1 VATLECQAVDREGL
15 SVVSALVQPRVEELC
30 GALRRLRRKLDEG
43 GDAGDAAAAVHKVR
57 VAARRTGVTLG
68 VVRASADAGV
78 WRRLRRA
85 VRRIRQVTG
94 VIRDADVHLGL
105 LRSLAGVQAAG
116 EEVAFVI
123 RAIEESRG
131 GAVEELRGVVRRS
144 GPRKLRALGRGL
156 SGPADWAAGAAAG
169 SLAGLAAQQ
178 IGQRT
183 AQVLA
188 FESAGLEGAERVH
201 ELRLAIKRLRYTL
214 DLFSGCV
221 ADEVRTPAA
230 ALLEEAQRLAG
241 DANDLVS
248 LGARLDGL
256 GDSLREAG
264 DAERAGALASLRKR
278 LGAVADLRQRRFTE
292 WWAGRDVR
300 GVLEPL
306 ARKPVAAVKAVPA
319 VNDEPAEAGAMRE
332 ATMARPGMN
341 GAAASGVASGSPSQ
355 SNLWLAGSK
364 LGVIDIGSNSIRLLA
379 VELIDERSWTAIAE
393 ERAMTRLAHGLS
405 ESRTL
410 SPEAMAQ
417 SVEAVGRFKA
427 IAEKL
432 GVTKV
437 RAFATAAVREAR
449 NRDDFISLVQDRTGP
464 KLELVSALDEG
475 RLTHRS
481 VARVFD
487 LSHGTAAVMD
497 IGGGSMEVVFSQNG
511 VITENSSMPL
521 GAVRLTERFGG
532 ADAASGPNYK
542 KLRKH
547 VEREV
552 REHVR
557 PHEKPPTVVV
567 GCGGTCTTLVTLAAA
582 ARGVL
587 IDRNS
592 AALSTLGP
600 VSLSQLRAILA
611 GLRAMTLEQ
620 RLRVPGLPSDRA
632 DIVVAGLTAIERL
645 LTFLGADSIAVHPG
659 GFREGLVLRMIEQEV
674 AERLRSSGD
683 APDPALV
690 HAAREFAVRCG
701 YERAHSEHVASLALS
716 LFDQFRDESTL
727 IPGLGTAPHERAL
740 LEAAAVLHDVGTMV
754 EYRRHHKHT
763 HTIIQHADLSGWS
776 PRMTGLLALV
786 GRYHRRAVPKP
797 GHRAFAA
804 LPAADQALVTRL
816 AAVLRVADGLDRSH
830 RQAVREVRVRFG
842 DRAVELSVR
851 ASSDAASDI
860 AAAEGKADLLAG
872 VLGCRVR
879 VAASPEEARLPVAG

>member
-1 VATLECQAVDREGL
+1 MSTLECRVADGEGL
-15 SVVSALVQPRVEELC
+15 SGAASALVLPRIEELC
-30 GALRRLRRKLDEG
+30 VSIRRLRRRLGRVG
-43 GDAGDAAAAVHKVR
+43 GGEDAAAAVHRVR
-57 VAARRTGVTLG
+57 VAARRAGVTLA
-68 VVRASADAGV
+68 VVRGSAEPEA

-85 VRRIRQVTG
+85 VRRLRQVSG
-94 VIRDADVHLGL
+94 VIRDADVHLDL
-105 LRSLAGVQAAG
+105 LRSLSGVQDAPG
-116 EEVAFVI
+116 ETAFLI
-123 RAIEESRG
+123 GAIEGARG
-131 GAVEELRGVVRRS
+131 GAVEELEGVVRRS
-144 GPRKLRALGRGL
+144 SPRKLRALARGL
-156 SGPADWAAGAAAG
+156 SKDWTADSGAG
-169 SLAGLAAQQ
+169 SLGALAARQ

-183 AQVLA
+183 AEVLA
-188 FESAGLEGAERVH
+188 FEESGLGDAGRVH
-201 ELRLAIKRLRYTL
+201 DLRLAIKRLRYTL

-221 ADEVRTPAA
+221 PDGVRVPAGT
-230 ALLEEAQRLAG
+230 LLEEAQRLAG

-256 GDSLREAG
+256 VEGLRGAGDPRADALAVLRE
-264 DAERAGALASLRKR
+264 R
-278 LGAVADLRQRRFTE
+278 LGAVADLRRRRFTD

-306 ARKPVAAVKAVPA
+306 VLKAGVGVKAPRPE
-319 VNDEPAEAGAMRE
+319 NDEHVEAGSMRE
-332 ATMARPGMN
+332 ATMARPGSN
-341 GAAASGVASGSPSQ
+341 GAAASRAPSQ
-355 SNLWLAGSK
+355 SSLWLAGSK

-417 SVEAVGRFKA
+417 SVEAVGRFRA

-449 NRDDFISLVQDRTGP
+449 NRDDFISLVQDRTGL

-487 LSHGTAAVMD
+487 LAHGTAAVVD

-532 ADAASGPNYK
+532 ADAASGRNYR
-542 KLRKH
+542 KLRRH
-547 VEREV
+547 VRREV
-552 REHVR
+552 EEHVR
-557 PHEKPPTVVV
+557 PHEKPPTIVV

-600 VSLSQLRAILA
+600 VPLSQLRAILE
-611 GLRAMTLEQ
+611 GLRSMTLEQ

-645 LTFLGADSIAVHPG
+645 LTFLRADSIAVHPG

-763 HTIIQHADLSGWS
+763 RTIIEHADLAGWS
-776 PRMTGLLALV
+776 PRMTRLLALV
-786 GRYHRRAVPKP
+786 GRYHRRAVPKL
-797 GHRAFAA
+797 GHRAFAE
-804 LPAADQALVTRL
+804 LPEADRALVTRL

-842 DRAVELSVR
+842 DRAVLLSVR
-851 ASSDAASDI
+851 ASSDAATDI
-860 AAAEGKADLLAG
+860 AGAGAKADLLGA
-872 VLGCRVR
+872 VTGCRVR
-879 VAASPEEARLPVAG
+879 VAASPEGAAVGAGA